1 MVSNAFDNSMDTTAT
16 VSLLLRQCLQSSVS
30 LINDV
35 SQLQLYVDE
44 YTVYA
49 EMKSNIYIE
58 FAHLKRQEHLEDCYL
73 VLAAQ
78 SLLCNAPSWTCHVVM
93 F

>member
-35 SQLQLYVDE
+35 SQLQLYVDA

-49 EMKSNIYIE
+49 EMKSNNMLLQNLLIW
-58 FAHLKRQEHLEDCYL
+58 KDK
-73 VLAAQ
+73 
-78 SLLCNAPSWTCHVVM
+78 SLLKIVI
-93 F
+93 

>member
-16 VSLLLRQCLQSSVS
+16 VSLFLRQRLQSSVS

-35 SQLQLYVDE
+35 LQLQLYVDA

-49 EMKSNIYIE
+49 EMKSNNM
-58 FAHLKRQEHLEDCYL
+58 
-73 VLAAQ
+73 
-78 SLLCNAPSWTCHVVM
+78 LL
-93 F
+93 